1 MLPGSSY
8 VATGSAPLV
17 APLVAP
23 LGVVLVSPPL
33 VCIAAESWRFC
44 SWSNFVCRL
53 DRYNVAT
60 PNRQH
65 ITISAAALTI
75 ITVDNTMESEDPVA
89 ALSSSS
95 DTVLLTESP
104 PFPLSDGD
112 GVVSVD
118 SDSVDEVVST
128 LSIVGCAVI
137 DNVVDNGDTVGCSD
151 GDGTGLNVVGT
162 IEGEAVGSPLG
173 TVVGAGV
180 VVVVVVGHVNDP
192 KI

>member
-1 MLPGSSY
+1 M
-8 VATGSAPLV
+8 
-17 APLVAP
+17 
-23 LGVVLVSPPL
+23 
-33 VCIAAESWRFC
+33 
-44 SWSNFVCRL
+44 
-53 DRYNVAT
+53 D
-60 PNRQH
+60 
-65 ITISAAALTI
+65 
-75 ITVDNTMESEDPVA
+75 
-89 ALSSSS
+89 
-95 DTVLLTESP
+95 
-104 PFPLSDGD
+104 
-112 GVVSVD
+112 SVD
-118 SDSVDEVVST
+118 SISVDEVVST